1 MSPLRVQVS
10 DRVFGR
16 LRDRGV
22 PELVLPALGGL
33 ATGLIALL
41 DPEVLYQGWGNVNGV
56 LDAAKGEFSPLGLAQ
71 IVALKVLATSLC
83 RGSGLVGGLYAPS
96 IFVGA
101 AQSPLASS
109 ASKLQMYYA
118 TLFGEQHSMVGANP
132 AAVKLYYLQQ
142 LLCMGAM
149 CHSSAAMA
157 VLVKV

>member
-1 MSPLRVQVS
+1 M
-10 DRVFGR
+10 
-16 LRDRGV
+16 
-22 PELVLPALGGL
+22 LPALGGL

-101 AQSPLASS
+101 VQSPS
-109 ASKLQMYYA
+109 ASCVQPEVQRRCLH
-118 TLFGEQHSMVGANP
+118 TGA
-132 AAVKLYYLQQ
+132 
-142 LLCMGAM
+142 G
-149 CHSSAAMA
+149 SSAA
-157 VLVKV
+157 

>member
-1 MSPLRVQVS
+1 MS
-10 DRVFGR
+10 DRAFGS
-16 LRDRGV
+16 LRAQGV
-22 PELVLPALGGL
+22 PDLVLPALGGL

-101 AQSPLASS
+101 AQSPS
-109 ASKLQMYYA
+109 ASCVQPDVQRRCLH
-118 TLFGEQHSMVGANP
+118 TGA
-132 AAVKLYYLQQ
+132 
-142 LLCMGAM
+142 G
-149 CHSSAAMA
+149 SSAA
-157 VLVKV
+157 